1 MIECVFTVDYE
12 IYGNGEGSLR
22 ELVLEPAEKLK
33 TIFQKHKAR
42 FVVFVEAAE
51 LEMIEFLNTDDALEQ
66 VKQQI
71 RGFHRDRFELGLHLH
86 PQWYNARYA
95 NGSWR
100 LDYDD
105 YNLCSLPRERI
116 VEIVER
122 SIRYLRRVLGINDF
136 SPLSFRAGNWLFQPT
151 QPAASVLA
159 ELGIKIDSSV
169 FKGGIRHQH
178 GLDYRPA
185 RRNGYFWPFSN
196 DVNTADPQ
204 GTLIEFPT
212 YTKMVPPWEILSFN
226 RIGLETKSAAKSA
239 RLTDKIYRILDF
251 LRLCHPM
258 KLDFCRLTIKELVG
272 MFEKEM
278 EKDRKSPGLFRPIVA
293 IGHTKELVDLK
304 TVDLF
309 LTYLDNS
316 RVAIT
321 TFDDWLGKVHLSNMK
336 ARSKVKA

>member
-1 MIECVFTVDYE
+1 MIECIFTIDYE

-22 ELVLEPAEKLK
+22 ELVLEPAQKLK
-33 TIFQKHKAR
+33 AVFQKHNAR

-51 LEMIEFLNTDDALEQ
+51 LEIIESKRSDEAIEA

-71 RGFHRDRFELGLHLH
+71 RAFHRDGFEVGLHIH
-86 PQWYNARYA
+86 PQWYNASYR
-95 NGSWR
+95 NGGWL
-100 LDYDD
+100 LDYSE

-116 VEIVER
+116 VEIIER
-122 SIRYLRRVLGINDF
+122 SIRYLRRILGINDF

-159 ELGIKIDSSV
+159 EQGIKIDSSV

-178 GLDYRPA
+178 GLNYRPA
-185 RRNGYFWPFSN
+185 RQNGYFWPFSN

-212 YTKMVPPWEILSFN
+212 YTKMVPSWEMFSFN

-239 RLTDKIYRILDF
+239 RPTDKIYRILDF

-272 MFEKEM
+272 MFEKEL
-278 EKDRKSPGLFRPIVA
+278 EKDRKNRGLFRPIVA
-293 IGHTKELVDLK
+293 IGHTKELVNLE

-309 LTYLDNS
+309 LTYLENS

-321 TFDDWLGKVHLSNMK
+321 TFDDWLGKVHLSSMK
-336 ARSKVKA
+336 ARAKEEV

>member
-1 MIECVFTVDYE
+1 MIECVFTIDYE

-33 TIFQKHKAR
+33 ILFRKHNAR

-51 LEMIEFLNTDDALEQ
+51 LEIIESKGTDEAIDD

-71 RGFHRDRFELGLHLH
+71 RQFHKDGFELGLHLH
-86 PQWYNARYA
+86 PQWYNASHG
-95 NGSWR
+95 NGSWQ
-100 LDYDD
+100 LDYGE

-116 VEIVER
+116 VEIIER
-122 SIRYLRRVLGINDF
+122 SIGYLRGLLAVKDF
-136 SPLSFRAGNWLFQPT
+136 APLSFRAGNWLFQPT
-151 QPAASVLA
+151 QPTASVLA
-159 ELGIKIDSSV
+159 ERGIKIDSSV

-185 RRNGYFWPFSN
+185 RRNGYFWPFRN

-226 RIGLETKSAAKSA
+226 RISLERKSST
-239 RLTDKIYRILDF
+239 RSSRRTDKIYRILDF

-258 KLDFCRLTIKELVG
+258 KLDFCRLTTKELVG
-272 MFEKEM
+272 MFEKEI

-293 IGHTKELVDLK
+293 IGHTKELVDFK
-304 TVDLF
+304 TVEAFLSYLRGKSIPVSTFSDL
-309 LTYLDNS
+309 LDKIKG
-316 RVAIT
+316 R
-321 TFDDWLGKVHLSNMK
+321 DE
-336 ARSKVKA
+336 RS